1 MQIYKMNAIE
11 EDRSSISFA
20 RNKMN
25 SSNDGDTSNSMVNLR
40 YSKKETSDVQRIS
53 LTVEQP
59 ELRRISGGSMRE
71 HRQKHSPS
79 LHVESINVDV
89 KMSPNLTVRRRRS
102 KDLNSS
108 QESLSSPGPQR
119 PSSRASSTDL
129 RESDEGVKDGSPS
142 LDSANCSR
150 SASPDKPHNTFESPP
165 GRNSFSDG
173 GDHSLT
179 EFGTNSGMGLL
190 PQLEKRPSSA
200 QDFYEINNSNRNS
213 RSFERSLDNI
223 LDKCS
228 SEKSSLLDLSLS
240 VDSWNSS
247 AAQEGGKSPDQQSS
261 GSATKT
267 SKSEKKKTRWYNN
280 EMDKRKGSTRS
291 KKEPKRRK
299 QIMSTTYKS
308 RSEDYRRMFKDVPK
322 DERLIVDYSCA
333 LQKDILVQGRMYI
346 SQSWIC
352 FYAKIFNWETMLMI
366 SCKEITA
373 ITKEKTARVIPNA
386 IQITTEKERY
396 FFTSFGSRD
405 KTYMMLFRIW
415 QNALLDQ
422 PMSAKE
428 LWTWIHYNYGDDL
441 GLTTE
446 DEDYVPPQSFE
457 ELTEK
462 LNEEI
467 PAIKE
472 LQTDSEALTTTAE
485 NMHTAS
491 NDDTDAFVTDEVFTQ
506 PNDPLALP
514 SLSNLP
520 PEFLDTSDD
529 SEGEYF
535 CAGHDHLEKMYL
547 DEVFSI
553 NIDTVFECLFTDSP
567 FFRSFVCSRK
577 TFDLNLPNWEEE
589 PDENGN
595 KVRNISYTLTL
606 NNSIGPKTSP
616 STERQ
621 ICYNMSK
628 AGRIYH
634 VDCECCNGG
643 IPYAD
648 SFYVLLRYCLTR
660 VSPIKC
666 RVVVTGELKY
676 KKHVMGMFKGMI
688 EKSAVNGLTDYCRQ
702 LSVHLR
708 REAERQEAIVVG
720 HQTTIP
726 KKKLRRKRAK
736 PHTTVSDS
744 GITSRQQFAERQ
756 TSTPP
761 SPSKAM
767 YREEKL
773 IELNAHTLVRII
785 IVVLV
790 LLLLFNAVLF
800 YKLWSLES
808 YASSLYGHP
817 TQESLEN
824 LAKYPRTQEEWS
836 QLLLQQKNLHD
847 SEINK
852 WEEVLSASINIVEQ
866 MKLSFVSLQRTLRAG
881 THKESS

>member
-1 MQIYKMNAIE
+1 MHTLDGDM
-11 EDRSSISFA
+11 DTMSVL
-20 RNKMN
+20 RNKL
-25 SSNDGDTSNSMVNLR
+25 STPIHLETATSQTVIYRQSKHETGDT
-40 YSKKETSDVQRIS
+40 QRVS
-53 LTVEQP
+53 LTVESP
-59 ELRRISGGSMRE
+59 GFRRVNSGSLRE
-71 HRQKHSPS
+71 HKLKQTQV
-79 LHVESINVDV
+79 VETCSQDG
-89 KMSPNLTVRRRRS
+89 KMSPNLTVQRRRS

-108 QESLSSPGPQR
+108 QESLSSPGLQR
-119 PSSRASSTDL
+119 SSSRASSTDL
-129 RESDEGVKDGSPS
+129 RESDEGNKDGSPS
-142 LDSANCSR
+142 HNSANCSR
-150 SASPDKPHNTFESPP
+150 SASPDKPHNTFESPSCY
-165 GRNSFSDG
+165 NSFSDG
-173 GDHSLT
+173 GDLT
-179 EFGTNSGMGLL
+179 EFGTNSGIGLL
-190 PQLEKRPSSA
+190 APFEKRPSSA
-200 QDFYEINNSNRNS
+200 QDNYETNNSRPNS

-228 SEKSSLLDLSLS
+228 EKSLDLNLS

-247 AAQEGGKSPDQQSS
+247 ALEGGKSPDQHSS
-261 GSATKT
+261 GSAAKG
-267 SKSEKKKTRWYNN
+267 SKSEKKKNRWYNN
-280 EMDKRKGSTRS
+280 EMDKRKFDSMRS
-291 KKEPKRRK
+291 KKTLKRRK

-346 SQSWIC
+346 SQNWIC

-366 SCKEITA
+366 PCKEITA

-396 FFTSFGSRD
+396 FFTSFGARD

-457 ELTEK
+457 ELSEK
-462 LNEEI
+462 LKEEI
-467 PAIKE
+467 PIIKE
-472 LQTDSEALTTTAE
+472 LQTDSEALTTTAD
-485 NMHTAS
+485 NIQTAS
-491 NDDTDAFVTDEVFTQ
+491 NEDTDAFVSDEVFNQ
-506 PNDPLALP
+506 PLLTDSIPIVLSKAHLAKLP
-514 SLSNLP
+514 D
-520 PEFLDTSDD
+520 FLDSSDD

-567 FFRSFVCSRK
+567 FFRHFVSSRK
-577 TFDLNLPNWEEE
+577 TFDLHLPNWEEE

-595 KVRNISYTLTL
+595 KVRNITYTLTL

-616 STERQ
+616 STEKQ
-621 ICYNMSK
+621 ICYTMSK
-628 AGRIYH
+628 PGRIYH

-676 KKHVMGMFKGMI
+676 KKHVLGMFKGMI

-720 HQTTIP
+720 HQNIIP
-726 KKKLRRKRAK
+726 KKKVRRKRVKVHAAS
-736 PHTTVSDS
+736 SDS
-744 GITSRQQFAERQ
+744 AAASRQQFFERQ

-761 SPSKAM
+761 SPSKAL
-767 YREEKL
+767 YKDEKL
-773 IELNAHTLVRII
+773 IELNAHTLVRVI

-808 YASSLYGHP
+808 YASSLYGTP
-817 TQESLEN
+817 SQESIESLS
-824 LAKYPRTQEEWS
+824 KYPRTQEEWS
-836 QLLLQQKNLHD
+836 QLLQQQKHLHE

-852 WEEVLSASINIVEQ
+852 WEEVLATSINIVEQ
-866 MKLSFVSLQRTLRAG
+866 MKASLLNLQKSLRAG
-881 THKESS
+881 SPARDEH